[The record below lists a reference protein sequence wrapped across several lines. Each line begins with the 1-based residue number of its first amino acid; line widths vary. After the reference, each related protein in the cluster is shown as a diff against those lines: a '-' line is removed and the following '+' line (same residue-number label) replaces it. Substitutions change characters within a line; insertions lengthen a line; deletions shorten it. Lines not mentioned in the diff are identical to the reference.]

1 VPVLVADQ
9 RALERHPDRGG
20 QPRLVRRVWVDH
32 PVDRKAGFRTIT
44 PYSYFVTI
52 FRKPILRRLEKLI
65 PYMDLN
71 EQVDA
76 DFTRARRRARL
87 RALGARIRRE
97 HTSNRLLSFDDVRR
111 ELVAN
116 NRLYRGTRVVEVNE
130 IIGSVGRWDEFDRSF
145 LPARAS
151 VGHRWK
157 RIDRAFHRTEDL
169 PPVKL
174 YKLEEAYFVVDGHHR
189 ISVARYHDVPTVEAA
204 VVEFH
209 PKRPAAP
216 VPTILNSELT
226 A

>member
-1 VPVLVADQ
+1 M
-9 RALERHPDRGG
+9 
-20 QPRLVRRVWVDH
+20 
-32 PVDRKAGFRTIT
+32 
-44 PYSYFVTI
+44 
-52 FRKPILRRLEKLI
+52 I
-65 PYMDLN
+65 PYMNLN

-87 RALGARIRRE
+87 RAVVARIRRE
-97 HTSNRLLSFDDVRR
+97 HTSNRLLSFDDIRR
-111 ELVAN
+111 GFAAN
-116 NRLYRGTRVVEVNE
+116 NRLQRGTRVVEVEE
-130 IIGSVGRWDEFDRSF
+130 IVGSVGRWDEFDRSF

-151 VGHRWK
+151 VGHKWK

-189 ISVARYHDVPTVEAA
+189 VSVARYHDVPTVEAA

-209 PKRPAAP
+209 PQLPAAP